1 MVRASTLAAGTL
13 LTLGLLGVGSVV
25 ASAVLW
31 SGEESVTVA
40 TASSTD
46 VWSVSM
52 LVPEE
57 TAATAQ
63 QPQSPAQSPAR
74 LRISSLGIDAAVQ
87 HTGVN
92 AAGRMATPSNFTD
105 VAWYKLGPAP
115 GAPGN
120 AVIAGH
126 VDNGLGLPAVFK
138 RLGELKTGSVIEV
151 ETQGG
156 DVLRF
161 AVTGRESVPYD
172 ARGSQKIFI
181 GTAVPQ
187 LVLVT
192 CEGEWLADKKTYDRR
207 LVVYAQLLP

>member
-40 TASSTD
+40 TASSSD

-105 VAWYKLGPAP
+105 V
-115 GAPGN
+115 
-120 AVIAGH
+120 
-126 VDNGLGLPAVFK
+126 
-138 RLGELKTGSVIEV
+138 
-151 ETQGG
+151 
-156 DVLRF
+156 
-161 AVTGRESVPYD
+161 
-172 ARGSQKIFI
+172 
-181 GTAVPQ
+181 
-187 LVLVT
+187 
-192 CEGEWLADKKTYDRR
+192 
-207 LVVYAQLLP
+207 